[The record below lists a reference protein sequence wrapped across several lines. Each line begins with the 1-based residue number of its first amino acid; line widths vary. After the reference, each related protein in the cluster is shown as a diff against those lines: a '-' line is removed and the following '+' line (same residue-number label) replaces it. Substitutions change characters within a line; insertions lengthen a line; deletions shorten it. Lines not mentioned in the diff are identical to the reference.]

1 MRSLNIWQ
9 SGEKN
14 EDCEEKSEKPEKIC
28 TRFNSMKDFPP
39 QDHLN
44 KMVRVKL

>member
-14 EDCEEKSEKPEKIC
+14 EDCEEKSEIPEKMC
-28 TRFNSMKDFPP
+28 TRFNSMKDFLP